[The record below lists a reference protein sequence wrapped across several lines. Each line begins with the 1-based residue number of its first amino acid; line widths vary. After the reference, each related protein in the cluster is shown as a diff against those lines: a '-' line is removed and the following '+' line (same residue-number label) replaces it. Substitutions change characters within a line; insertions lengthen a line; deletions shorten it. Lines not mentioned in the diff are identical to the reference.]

1 MNQQLRPWKTGRAQT
16 LWLLRLVEAMEKI
29 SSADWR
35 THRIDRV
42 ELAAFQAHLT
52 RAATVHPI
60 SGSRFSLR
68 N

>member
-1 MNQQLRPWKTGRAQT
+1 
-16 LWLLRLVEAMEKI
+16 MEKI

-42 ELAAFQAHLT
+42 ELAAFQTHLT
-52 RAATVHPI
+52 RAATVHRVY
-60 SGSRFSLR
+60 SSRFSLR